1 MPGISIT
8 EMNRRWNLV
17 REAMQEK
24 KLDFLIIQSS
34 INIFPGSVR
43 WLTDLIV
50 TDGYTVSLIFPRN
63 GEMTAFL
70 HGSMGDDASTIG
82 KGVKKCIYSPM
93 LPTLASSY
101 LQAEQVVAELTSY
114 KNSRIGFAGMNL
126 IAAGFYKY
134 IIEHMPSAKF
144 EDATDLMDTLKAI
157 KSDEELA
164 FIRETC
170 RIQDELFSGILPHI
184 QAGKKVGE
192 IRSELIHQALNKG
205 CSSLNIVL
213 WMSQPGKPLIRPN
226 RGQILK
232 EGDQI
237 DVMLE
242 TDGPSGF
249 WGEISRPVYIGKASA
264 ELKEHVELSRQL
276 QKLTVEALKPSA
288 KPIDIWEAN
297 NASLRKMNCQEE
309 RRIFAHGQGYDMVER
324 PCLDKFES
332 MPVQGKMLMA
342 VHPQALSQKA
352 LGWLCD
358 NFFVKETGTPEWL
371 HRTPQRV
378 FEV

>member
-8 EMNRRWNLV
+8 EMNRRWNVV

-43 WLTDLIV
+43 WLADLIIA
-50 TDGYTVSLIFPRN
+50 DGYTVSIVFPRN

-70 HGSMGDDASTIG
+70 HGSIGDTSLIG
-82 KGVKKCIYSPM
+82 KGVKRCVYSPS
-93 LPTLASSY
+93 LPTLASNY
-101 LQAEQVVAELTSY
+101 LQAEQLVAELASY
-114 KNSRIGFAGMNL
+114 KNSHIGFVGMNL

-134 IIEHMPSAKF
+134 LIEHMPGTKF
-144 EDATDLMDTLKAI
+144 EDATDLIDTLKAI
-157 KSDEELA
+157 KSDEELSC
-164 FIRETC
+164 IRETC
-170 RIQDELFSGILPHI
+170 HIQDELFSGILPHI

-192 IRSELIHQALNKG
+192 IRSELIRQALNKG
-205 CSSLNIVL
+205 CSSINIVL
-213 WMSQPGKPLIRPN
+213 WMSQAGKTLIRPS
-226 RGQILK
+226 RSQIIK

-237 DVMLE
+237 DMMLE

-249 WGEISRPVYIGKASA
+249 WGEISRPVFIGKAST
-264 ELKEHVELSRQL
+264 ELKEHVELARQL
-276 QKLTVEALKPSA
+276 QKLTLAILKPGA
-288 KPIDIWEAN
+288 KPSDIWEAN
-297 NASLRKMNCQEE
+297 NTSLRKMNCQEE

-324 PCLDKFES
+324 PCIDYFES
-332 MPVQGKMLMA
+332 MPVNGNMLMA
-342 VHPQALSQKA
+342 VHPQALSNKA
-352 LGWLCD
+352 FGWLCD
-358 NFFVKETGTPEWL
+358 NFIVKETGTPEWL